1 MLTPVKNV
9 IRFSIVSPCK
19 KESQRVRQKQV
30 PNRYEAEPA
39 NSAKMHAE
47 RSVKA
52 ASLQAK
58 MEKTYTDST
67 QYFLEDPNKR
77 ITTNIWRIAASIV
90 TRPATDEAVAIASK
104 GGKSK
109 AAVSRRKPS
118 GTPCLGFMM
127 QYLELVDRTSRKVVE
142 FIMMLTDDTRQDAIQ
157 VLSGK
162 YLLYSKFMPSH
173 IHKTIFRSDGAS
185 CFHAL

>member
-1 MLTPVKNV
+1 M
-9 IRFSIVSPCK
+9 SPRK

-30 PNRYEAEPA
+30 PNQYEAEPA
-39 NSAKMHAE
+39 NSAKMHTE

-52 ASLQAK
+52 ALLQAK

-109 AAVSRRKPS
+109 AAVSRRKPFLIALVNSLARMLGGDDPKTVQAEIVSIAAASTRVAIAPMVKGYDADLAPS
-118 GTPCLGFMM
+118 GEGVTEEVCIESEPTKLARQVAELGAKLGF
-127 QYLELVDRTSRKVVE
+127 
-142 FIMMLTDDTRQDAIQ
+142 
-157 VLSGK
+157 
-162 YLLYSKFMPSH
+162 
-173 IHKTIFRSDGAS
+173 
-185 CFHAL
+185 